1 MKQCDCLNTCGDD
14 PALEKQ
20 PELSCDNRKAEQ
32 QRAIEK
38 SHQHKQLIEDAA
50 RYRFLRSCD
59 WFDSAICVVAFP
71 KKSVKLGSDCP
82 SGVRLDE
89 IIDSL
94 RGEA

>member
-20 PELSCDNRKAEQ
+20 PGIACENRKTQE
-32 QRAIEK
+32 RIAIEK
-38 SHQHKQLIEDAA
+38 SQQHKHLMDDAA

-59 WFDSAICVVAFP
+59 WFDGAVCVVESP

-82 SGVRLDE
+82 SGARLDE
-89 IIDSL
+89 LIDSL

>member
-1 MKQCDCLNTCGDD
+1 MKECDCLNTCGDD

-20 PELSCDNRKAEQ
+20 PELSCEYRISD
-32 QRAIEK
+32 QRRALEK
-38 SHQHKQLIEDAA
+38 SQQYKQLIDDAD

-59 WFDSAICVVAFP
+59 WFDSEVCVVTFP
-71 KKSVKLGSDCP
+71 KKSVQLGSDCP

-94 RGEA
+94 RGEK